1 MLKSRTTAVAIA
13 ALVLSTAIAQSHQ
26 SESMTPAK
34 LAQKTSP
41 PPSKETNRN
50 AKLADAASI
59 NEDLIGFSLEGKAD
73 KVAEKVVAMREALPS
88 LRPILNARS
97 FETIGRQLTE
107 MEQASSKSDVFGT
120 ALVAVEAYRII
131 ENAMDTASRP
141 SPIEVS
147 MLDYSGFKLS
157 ILASTQ

>member
-26 SESMTPAK
+26 SEPMTPAK

-41 PPSKETNRN
+41 PSKEADRN

-59 NEDLIGFSLEGKAD
+59 NEDLICFSLEGKAD
-73 KVAEKVVAMREALPS
+73 KVAEKVVALREALPA

-97 FETIGRQLTE
+97 FET
-107 MEQASSKSDVFGT
+107 
-120 ALVAVEAYRII
+120 
-131 ENAMDTASRP
+131 
-141 SPIEVS
+141 
-147 MLDYSGFKLS
+147 
-157 ILASTQ
+157 